1 MLIMMMK
8 LLFFAAASFG
18 EWWMR
23 KYHLLSAARL
33 PDAVKSKDPF
43 DLDLLRLRSDGIL
56 FLPEG

>member
-1 MLIMMMK
+1 ML

-33 PDAVKSKDPF
+33 PDAVKSKELF
-43 DLDLLRLRSDGIL
+43 DLDLLRLRSDGIP